1 VDYFDLF
8 FVFFE
13 ALILKFQEFIQLPQE
28 LCKFPVFLFHGEALA
43 KDMQAF
49 SFIRG
54 HACALFPFW
63 AAHRTPCVQPSV
75 QHHRADPRW
84 STFSSIPQIGKWKG
98 YFEFVQSLTTYRQ

>member
-1 VDYFDLF
+1 VEWTTLTYF

-28 LCKFPVFLFHGEALA
+28 LYKFPVFLFHGEALA

-54 HACALFPFW
+54 HACAL
-63 AAHRTPCVQPSV
+63 SV
-75 QHHRADPRW
+75 LGG
-84 STFSSIPQIGKWKG
+84 S
-98 YFEFVQSLTTYRQ
+98 